1 MAENALTGR
10 SIGVRVDESTNCR
23 IVISGLEIIEPGL
36 YFLVGAMRPFL
47 ITFPTVSN
55 HADPLLNYTKN
66 HAKSQ
71 HDLNEKLKLPPQ
83 LRGGSAK

>member
-1 MAENALTGR
+1 MADDALTSRG
-10 SIGVRVDESTNCR
+10 IAVRVDKSTDGG

-47 ITFPTVSN
+47 ITFPTASN